1 MTENFQKNAESP
13 NVEPYLSTLFEE
25 MPLGVFLVDAGFQ
38 IKAVNSAARHIFGD
52 IPDLTGRDFSEIF
65 HILWDQTHAD
75 RIVELFR
82 RTLETGESYF
92 APERFERRNE
102 FSVEYYEWQLSRTV
116 ISEGNYGVACYF
128 RNVTASVSALQSV
141 SAVSEQYYALIN
153 SIDEGFCVVEVL
165 FDESKKPVD
174 YRFLEINRAFE
185 EQTGIE
191 NGVGRRMREIAPQH
205 EEHWFEIYG
214 KVALTGETIRFEN
227 LAEQLNRW
235 YDVYAFRVGESESH
249 QVGILFKDITESK
262 LAEISLKSLNQQMEN
277 QTGIFSSTLSSITDY
292 VYHLDKDAKFI
303 YANQAL
309 LDLWGIKELSPSG
322 ISMRELD
329 YPNEVEVLVTESVK
343 KVFDI
348 KKTVKDQTAYL
359 SPTGAN
365 EYHEFIFNPIFDDDG
380 NVKYIIGSSRN
391 IKEHKQME
399 DALRAA
405 DRRKDEFLATLSHE
419 LRTPLNS
426 ILGWSQILKNHSLD
440 EKEIT
445 RAIDTI
451 ERNARSQN
459 QLIEDILDVSRI
471 ITGKFRL
478 DVRAVDL
485 VKVISTAIEIVRP
498 AAEAKNIRIQTL
510 LDPKAAS
517 ISGDPD
523 RLQQIIWNLL
533 SNAVKFTP
541 KGGRVQVR
549 LERVNS
555 HVEIIISDTG
565 RGIDPEYLPHVFDR
579 FSQFDGSMTRRQGGL
594 GLGLAIVR
602 QIVEL
607 HGGMVSVDSEGENQG
622 ATFMINLP
630 LLPIRKEPEGELPR
644 VHPAAQDETA
654 ESANELPELEGLS
667 ILVVEDERDSRDL
680 VEMVLSS
687 GGANVKTAASAKEA
701 IESLLNERFD
711 LLISDIGMPEEDGF
725 SLISKVRKLSAEQ
738 NGSIPAIALTAYARS
753 EDRIKALRSG
763 FQMHISK
770 PVEHSELIAVAAN
783 LGGKIG
789 KTS

>member
-1 MTENFQKNAESP
+1 MTDRSQKPNES
-13 NVEPYLSTLFEE
+13 YLSTLFEE
-25 MPLGVFLVDAGFQ
+25 MPLGVFLVDADFQ
-38 IKAVNSAARHIFGD
+38 IKAVNSAARRVFGD

-75 RIVELFR
+75 RIVELFQ
-82 RTLETGESYF
+82 RTIETGESYF
-92 APERFERRNE
+92 SPERFERRTD
-102 FSVEYYEWQLSRTV
+102 FSIDYYEWQLNRIL

-128 RNVTASVSALQSV
+128 RDVTASVSEIQNIT
-141 SAVSEQYYALIN
+141 AVSEQYYALIN
-153 SIDEGFCVVEVL
+153 SIDEGYCVVEIL
-165 FDESKKPVD
+165 FDENEKPVD

-191 NGVGRRMREIAPQH
+191 NGVGQRMREIVPHH

-214 KVALTGETIRFEN
+214 SVALTGETIRFEN
-227 LAEQLNRW
+227 SADQLNRW
-235 YDVYAFRVGESESH
+235 YDVYAFRVGEPQSR

-262 LAEISLKSLNQQMEN
+262 LAEIALKNFNQQMEN

-329 YPNEVEVLVTESVK
+329 YPKEVENLVTESVK
-343 KVFDI
+343 KVFEI

-426 ILGWSQILKNHSLD
+426 ILGWSQILKNHNLD
-440 EKEIT
+440 EVEKN

-510 LDPKAAS
+510 LDPKAAA

-523 RLQQIIWNLL
+523 RLQQIVWNLL

-607 HGGMVSVDSEGENQG
+607 HGGMVSVSSEGENQG

-630 LLPIRKEPEGELPR
+630 LLPIRKEPEGEFPR
-644 VHPAAQDETA
+644 VHPAAQNETA
-654 ESANELPELEGLS
+654 QSPDKSPELTGLS

-687 GGANVKTAASAKEA
+687 GGAEVKTTASAKEA
-701 IESLLNERFD
+701 IESLLNEKFD

-725 SLISKVRKLSAEQ
+725 SLIAKVRKLPAEQ
-738 NGSIPAIALTAYARS
+738 NGNIPAIALTAYARS

-789 KTS
+789 KSA

>member
-1 MTENFQKNAESP
+1 MTDRSQKTN
-13 NVEPYLSTLFEE
+13 EPYLSTLFEE
-25 MPLGVFLVDAGFQ
+25 MPLGVFLVDADFQ
-38 IKAVNSAARHIFGD
+38 IKAVNSAARHVFGD

-82 RTLETGESYF
+82 RTIETGESYF
-92 APERFERRNE
+92 APERFERRTD
-102 FSVEYYEWQLSRTV
+102 FSVEYYEWQLNRIL

-128 RNVTASVSALQSV
+128 RNVTASVLELQNV
-141 SAVSEQYYALIN
+141 TAVSEQYYALIN
-153 SIDEGFCVVEVL
+153 SIDEGYCVVEVL
-165 FDESKKPVD
+165 FDKDEKPVD

-191 NGVGRRMREIAPQH
+191 NGVGRRMREIAPLH

-214 KVALTGETIRFEN
+214 NVALTGETIRVEHS
-227 LAEQLNRW
+227 AEQLNRW
-235 YDVYAFRVGESESH
+235 YDVYAFRVGEPQSR

-262 LAEISLKSLNQQMEN
+262 SAEISLKNLNQQMEN

-309 LDLWGIKELSPSG
+309 LDLWGIKVLSPSG

-329 YPNEVEVLVTESVK
+329 YPKEVEALVTESVK
-343 KVFDI
+343 KVFEI

-365 EYHEFIFNPIFDDDG
+365 EHHEFIFNPIFDDDG

-426 ILGWSQILKNHSLD
+426 ILGWSQILKNHNLD
-440 EKEIT
+440 EVERN

-485 VKVISTAIEIVRP
+485 IKVISTAIEIVRP

-555 HVEIIISDTG
+555 HVEIVISDTG

-607 HGGMVSVDSEGENQG
+607 HGGMVSVDSDGENQG

-644 VHPAAQDETA
+644 VHPAAQNETT
-654 ESANELPELEGLS
+654 ESLDELPELAELS
-667 ILVVEDERDSRDL
+667 ILVVEDEPDSRDL

-687 GGANVKTAASAKEA
+687 GGAKIKTASSAKEA
-701 IESLLNERFD
+701 IEALLHEKFD

-725 SLISKVRKLSAEQ
+725 SLISKVRKLSVEQ
-738 NGSIPAIALTAYARS
+738 NGNIPAIALTAYARS

-789 KTS
+789 RSA